1 MDIRK
6 SNVLG
11 YSTIKKKEDYKS
23 QIFFDNP
30 PSPNYQPKPRQQLQ
44 RPASGYSKAEYGN
57 QIANSNESRVGSV
70 SYQKEVFDDEQIVK
84 VTIQLKEEHT
94 DKKQL
99 KKLEDRLTVRH
110 LNNGKVEVS
119 GDVPLRIAKLFKVIF
134 QDSSEF
140 KLERVTY

>member
-1 MDIRK
+1 M
-6 SNVLG
+6 
-11 YSTIKKKEDYKS
+11 KKKEDYKS

-30 PSPNYQPKPRQQLQ
+30 PSPNYQTKPRQQLQ

-57 QIANSNESRVGSV
+57 QAVASSNESRVGSV

-110 LNNGKVEVS
+110 LGNGKVEVS

-134 QDSSEF
+134 QGSSEF